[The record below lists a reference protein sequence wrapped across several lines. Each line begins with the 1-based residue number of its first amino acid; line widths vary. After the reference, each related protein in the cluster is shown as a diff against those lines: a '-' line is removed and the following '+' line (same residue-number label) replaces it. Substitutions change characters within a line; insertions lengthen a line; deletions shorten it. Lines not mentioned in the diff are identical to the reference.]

1 MGKFKSKTIISA
13 GFITI
18 ILIIIAFLVI
28 WIDTVSKNR
37 QYLNGVKSTQD
48 EIYTLTSIVDL
59 LNTRT
64 NILNQ
69 LVGNVPLD
77 TVQKLSA
84 ELRGATVKMS
94 QLSATLVQ
102 KYGDGS
108 TSDLHSQSL
117 RYIKNYNNLQN
128 KILDQIGQDKAKAD
142 QLFVA
147 HLLPLH
153 KKIMPN
159 LQATLMQHKAI
170 ANEGLDRALARTDS
184 VYYLIVMMGTAA
196 ILLGF
201 LNIFVIRQAGQSEAA
216 LVEQGE
222 RIRKLYEITSKPGL
236 SIEEQIRGILKLGCK
251 LLGMEI
257 GKVCKIDQEKN
268 TNSFLNVYAPEGFS
282 VCAGTVMPLDKTF
295 CSITVKA
302 DDTIALYD
310 VSKSIYSEKFSH
322 LAAYIATTIVVNGEE
337 YGSINFSSNLPRE
350 TDFTETDKDLMKL
363 IGAWVSSAL
372 ERRFAQEDL
381 LVAKNEAEAASR
393 TKSSFLANMSH
404 ELRTPLNA
412 IIGYSELIKEEASFN
427 NHHMY
432 DQDLHK
438 VNSSALHLLALI
450 DDILDLSKIEAGKME
465 FYMEDFPV
473 EKLVS
478 EVASTVTPLVSKN
491 NNKFEVNIAEDMG
504 SIHADRMK
512 MKQVLLNLLSNA
524 SKFTEEGEIVLDVR
538 FNEKNMDENGKPTEI
553 LFTVKDTGIGI
564 SDEQISKI
572 FEAFA
577 QAEAS
582 TTSKYGGT
590 GLGLAISRQICQLM
604 GGDIFAKGAIG
615 QGTSFVV
622 TMPINIQ

>member
-1 MGKFKSKTIISA
+1 MGKFNSKTIISA

-37 QYLNGVKSTQD
+37 EYLNGVKSTQD
-48 EIYTLTSIVDL
+48 EIYTLTSMVES

-69 LVGNVPLD
+69 LVKNVAPD
-77 TVQKLSA
+77 AAQKLRA
-84 ELRGATVKMS
+84 ELQDATVKMS

-102 KYGDGS
+102 KYGNGS
-108 TSDLHSQSL
+108 TSDLRSHSLQK
-117 RYIKNYNNLQN
+117 IKKYNKLQN
-128 KILDQIGQDKAKAD
+128 KILGQLVQDKAKAD
-142 QLFVA
+142 QLFVE

-153 KKIMPN
+153 KKIMPD
-159 LQATLMQHKAI
+159 LQAMLMQHKAI

-184 VYYLIVMMGTAA
+184 VYYLVVMMGTAA

-236 SIEEQIRGILKLGCK
+236 SIEEQIRGILKLGCQ
-251 LLGMEI
+251 LLGMQI

-465 FYMEDFPV
+465 FYMEEFPV

-478 EVASTVTPLVSKN
+478 EVASTVTPLMGKN
-491 NNKFEVNIAEDMG
+491 NNKFSVNVDTDLGVMY
-504 SIHADRMK
+504 SDRMK

-538 FNEKNMDENGKPTEI
+538 FNEKSMDENGKPTEI

-615 QGTSFVV
+615 QGTSFIV
-622 TMPINIQ
+622 TMPLKPQ

>member
-1 MGKFKSKTIISA
+1 MGKFNSKTIISA

-37 QYLNGVKSTQD
+37 EYLNGVKSTQD
-48 EIYTLTSIVDL
+48 EIYTLTSMVES

-69 LVGNVPLD
+69 LVKNVAPDAAQTLR
-77 TVQKLSA
+77 A
-84 ELRGATVKMS
+84 ELQDATVKMS

-102 KYGDGS
+102 KYGNGS
-108 TSDLHSQSL
+108 TSDLRSHSLQK
-117 RYIKNYNNLQN
+117 IKKYNNLQN
-128 KILDQIGQDKAKAD
+128 KILGQLVQDKAKAD
-142 QLFVA
+142 QLFVE

-153 KKIMPN
+153 KKIMPD
-159 LQATLMQHKAI
+159 LQAMLMQHKAI

-184 VYYLIVMMGTAA
+184 VYYLVVMMGTAA

-201 LNIFVIRQAGQSEAA
+201 LNIFVIRQAGRSEAA

-236 SIEEQIRGILKLGCK
+236 SIEEQIRGILKLGCQ
-251 LLGMEI
+251 LLGMQI

-465 FYMEDFPV
+465 FYMEEFPV

-478 EVASTVTPLVSKN
+478 EVASTVTPLMGKN
-491 NNKFEVNIAEDMG
+491 NNKFSVNVDTDLGVMY
-504 SIHADRMK
+504 SDRMK

-538 FNEKNMDENGKPTEI
+538 FNEKSMDENGKPTEI

-615 QGTSFVV
+615 QGTSFIV
-622 TMPINIQ
+622 TMPLKPK